1 MKFIWRIKN
10 KEMLFGPRHQD
21 ARLRNFVSTLT
32 QTQSAIFI
40 SSWKKLWP
48 LQKCTDRTLC
58 RVRYSSTSCIALI
71 NCQRDVNKK
80 SMIEN
85 CELLVINIKYNL
97 LVPLQCRPPYKHAR
111 VCYNKNRSWRD
122 EILQYIDK
130 NYAKCVRKVV
140 ELNWS
145 AHFPSYNEQSMCIY
159 NGIQE
164 QKQRPVQCNH
174 KVCVYIAGCTRLL

>member
-1 MKFIWRIKN
+1 
-10 KEMLFGPRHQD
+10 MLFGPRHQD

-32 QTQSAIFI
+32 QAQSAIFI
-40 SSWKKLWP
+40 SSWKKNCDHCRNV
-48 LQKCTDRTLC
+48 KDTDRTLC
-58 RVRYSSTSCIALI
+58 KVRYSSTSCIALI

-97 LVPLQCRPPYKHAR
+97 LVPLQCRSPYKHAR

-145 AHFPSYNEQSMCIY
+145 AHFPSYNEQSMYIY